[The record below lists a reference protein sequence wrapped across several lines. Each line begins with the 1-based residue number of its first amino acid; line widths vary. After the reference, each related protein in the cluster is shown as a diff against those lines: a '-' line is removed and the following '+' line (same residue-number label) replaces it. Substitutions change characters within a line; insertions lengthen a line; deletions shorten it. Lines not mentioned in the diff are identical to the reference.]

1 MVMRV
6 GELGSIVALV
16 VVLALFL
23 VKVMAWAGAASGLG
37 IVRVPFLR
45 GLEGGEAFGM
55 DVVVEF
61 EQAAMEDALL
71 VVVGIPEV
79 IK

>member
-1 MVMRV
+1 MGV
-6 GELGSIVALV
+6 GELGSVVSLVGVPALFRVVALT
-16 VVLALFL
+16 L
-23 VKVMAWAGAASGLG
+23 AGAASGLG

-79 IK
+79 IE